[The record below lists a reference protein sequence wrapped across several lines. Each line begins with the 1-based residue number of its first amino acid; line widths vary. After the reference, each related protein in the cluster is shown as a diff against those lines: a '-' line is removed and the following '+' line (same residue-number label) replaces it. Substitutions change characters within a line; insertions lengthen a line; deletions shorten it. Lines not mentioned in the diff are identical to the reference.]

1 MSELAL
7 YLMIAVIPLYSAIG
21 AMIGA
26 WLAYRNQG
34 GDK

>member
-1 MSELAL
+1 MSEITLFL
-7 YLMIAVIPLYSAIG
+7 IIAVIPVYSAIG

-26 WLAYRNQG
+26 WLAYRNRG